1 MSESPGHRPSRAPKV
16 AALALLGA
24 GQCRVFFE
32 QVAYARTLMKL
43 NQVSKQVSRYKG
55 NTSYTAST
63 LHNSPTFELATH
75 NQAVEAID
83 LETHSDRR

>member
-24 GQCRVFFE
+24 GQCRVSFE

-43 NQVSKQVSRYKG
+43 NQAG
-55 NTSYTAST
+55 
-63 LHNSPTFELATH
+63 
-75 NQAVEAID
+75 EAID